1 MKKIS
6 GKHSNRRLY
15 NWLAYDIGDRFLKKH
30 SDKYKG
36 QLYDLGCGEAP
47 HKEFFLSYA
56 EGYIGVDW
64 TGSYHNTHA
73 DISADLNL
81 ELPID
86 SEVADTVISM
96 SVMEHLREPQTMLNE
111 ANRILKPGGNLV
123 MQVPWQWWL
132 HEVPYD
138 FFRYTPYGLKY
149 MLEKAGFTDVAV
161 EPQSGFFSMWF
172 LKFNYFSLRVIRGP
186 RLLKRLFMIACIP
199 FWYIGQMIAPHLDKL
214 DSDWNAETIG
224 YFVTAKKPL
233 AK

>member
-6 GKHSNRRLY
+6 GQHSNRRLY
-15 NWLAYDIGDRFLKKH
+15 NWLVYDIGDRFLKKH
-30 SDKYKG
+30 TDKYKG

-47 HKEFFLSYA
+47 HKGFFLSYA
-56 EGYIGVDW
+56 DSYIGVDW

-86 SEVADTVISM
+86 SKIADTVVSM
-96 SVMEHLREPQTMLNE
+96 SVMEHLREPQIMLNE
-111 ANRILKPGGNLV
+111 ANRILKPGGNIV

-172 LKFNYFSLRVIRGP
+172 LKFNYFSLRLLRGP
-186 RLLKRLFMIACIP
+186 RLAKAILAVALLP
-199 FWYIGQMIAPHLDKL
+199 FWSLGQLIAPYLDKL
-214 DSDWNAETIG
+214 DSNWSAETIG